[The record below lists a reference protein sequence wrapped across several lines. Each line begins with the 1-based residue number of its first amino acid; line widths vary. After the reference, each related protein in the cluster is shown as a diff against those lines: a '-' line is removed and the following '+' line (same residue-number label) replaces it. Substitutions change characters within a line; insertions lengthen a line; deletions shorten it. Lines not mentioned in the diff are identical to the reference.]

1 MEAIKG
7 KKETRRNFV
16 KTAGRIIIAAPVVAL
31 PIILSKKTDAS
42 GYVWQIDPYKCTSC
56 EQCRT
61 ACVMTPSAAKCTN
74 AFPMC
79 GYCDFCPGFLRQG
92 AKTYNTAAENQLCPT
107 GAIVRKFVEEPYFEY
122 TIDEKLC
129 DGCSKCVKACADFGN
144 GSLYLQIMHNL
155 CLNCNQCRI
164 ARICPSDAVIRVPA
178 TEPYIRKELKKG
190 VQPKVAGGRII
201 KRQQV
206 FPPVAVNPSG
216 VKGSKHNVKI

>member
-1 MEAIKG
+1 MGVQKN
-7 KKETRRNFV
+7 KPETRRSFV
-16 KTAGRIIIAAPVVAL
+16 KTTGRLILAAPVLAL
-31 PIILSKKTDAS
+31 PVILSRKTDVK

-61 ACVMTPSAAKCTN
+61 ACVMTPSAVKCTN

-129 DGCSKCVKACADFGN
+129 DGCSKCVKACASFGN

-155 CLNCNQCRI
+155 CVNCNHCAI

-178 TEPYIRKELKKG
+178 TEPYIRKELRSPIG
-190 VQPKVAGGRII
+190 
-201 KRQQV
+201 
-206 FPPVAVNPSG
+206 
-216 VKGSKHNVKI
+216 